1 MLHLLNENIK
11 TIRKQRGLTQ
21 EAFAIRLNV
30 VRQTVSKWEKGL
42 SVPDA
47 QTLQR
52 IAEEFEVSVQELLG
66 SQNAE
71 DDNPN
76 AIADQLAMINEQ
88 LAIKNRRSANIWK
101 TICFVLIV
109 AVVFLCGKV
118 FSDNY
123 PQETES
129 PDSVFPAIELS
140 NVSFVVNGNEVIC
153 SFVPSVSDPDIT
165 YSITMHS
172 LSDCYV
178 DETVTAQYNNGICIA
193 AFDKSKL
200 SENAEYSTVLSI
212 SRRDVIRNLTV
223 ADIFCYKEN
232 NCSWQSP
239 WSK

>member
-1 MLHLLNENIK
+1 MLNENIK
-11 TIRKQRGLTQ
+11 TIRRQSGLTQ

-52 IAEEFEVSVQELLG
+52 IAEEFEVPVQELLG
-66 SQNAE
+66 SQKAA

-101 TICFVLIV
+101 TICFVLTV
-109 AVVFLCGKV
+109 VVVFLCGRI
-118 FSDNY
+118 FSDNH
-123 PQETES
+123 PQEIEA
-129 PDSVFPAIELS
+129 PDSGFFAIELS
-140 NVSFVVNGNEVIC
+140 SVSFVVNDKEVIC
-153 SFVPSVSDPDIT
+153 SFVPSVGDPNIT

-172 LSDCYV
+172 LSAYYV
-178 DETVTAQYNNGICIA
+178 DETVTAQYNNGICVA

-212 SRRDVIRNLTV
+212 SGRDVIRNLTV

-232 NCSWQSP
+232 SCSWQSP

>member
-1 MLHLLNENIK
+1 MLNENIK
-11 TIRKQRGLTQ
+11 TLRRQSGLTQ

-52 IAEEFEVSVQELLG
+52 IAEEFEVPVQELLG
-66 SQNAE
+66 IKEAA

-101 TICFVLIV
+101 IICFVLIV
-109 AVVFLCGKV
+109 TVVFLCGKV
-118 FSDNY
+118 FSERNH
-123 PQETES
+123 QEIES
-129 PDSVFPAIELS
+129 PNSFFSAIELS
-140 NVSFVVNGNEVIC
+140 NVSFVVNDKEVIC
-153 SFVPSVSDPDIT
+153 SFVPSVGDPDIT

-172 LSDCYV
+172 LSAYCA
-178 DETVTAQYNNGICIA
+178 DETVTAQYNNGICVA

-200 SENAEYSTVLSI
+200 SENVEYSTVLSV
-212 SRRDVIRNLTV
+212 SGRDVIRNLTV
-223 ADIFCYKEN
+223 ADTFCYKEN